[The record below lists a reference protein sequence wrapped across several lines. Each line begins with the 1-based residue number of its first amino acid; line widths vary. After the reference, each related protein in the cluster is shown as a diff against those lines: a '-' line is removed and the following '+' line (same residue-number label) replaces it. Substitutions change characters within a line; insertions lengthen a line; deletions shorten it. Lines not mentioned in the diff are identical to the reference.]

1 MAIGQLVLWRW
12 CWVDEEPVMSGPP
25 NVISDEPKVWLAY
38 LSWTRSVGIGGTV
51 QRDTTTSEQL
61 SGRT

>member
-1 MAIGQLVLWRW
+1 
-12 CWVDEEPVMSGPP
+12 VDEEPVMSGPP